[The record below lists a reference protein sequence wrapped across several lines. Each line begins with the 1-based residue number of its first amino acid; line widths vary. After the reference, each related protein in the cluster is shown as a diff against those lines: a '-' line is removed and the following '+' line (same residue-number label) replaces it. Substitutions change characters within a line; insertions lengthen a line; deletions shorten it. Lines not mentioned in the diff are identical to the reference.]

1 VCGAAGQ
8 NPRGGFRALWSN
20 FYLDTNKWRVT
31 GRLVTLDSLY
41 GVHRFRLHPT
51 YRPVTRVN
59 RTVYAWRV
67 SDNIPRLVVANV
79 RRFTARIPVQKEARP
94 MMMMH
99 RLHCTW
105 RRHGDFQDPH
115 QCILKNDLVAIGRRR
130 HRVISVG
137 ESGGISCRPADLL
150 SANDDQQGARTSH
163 GCFYD

>member
-1 VCGAAGQ
+1 M
-8 NPRGGFRALWSN
+8 
-20 FYLDTNKWRVT
+20 
-31 GRLVTLDSLY
+31 
-41 GVHRFRLHPT
+41 

-67 SDNIPRLVVANV
+67 SDNTPRLVVANV

-99 RLHCTW
+99 RLCLTG
-105 RRHGDFQDPH
+105 RRHGDFQNPH

-137 ESGGISCRPADLL
+137 EAGRISRSSKDLL
-150 SANDDQQGARTSH
+150 STNDDQQRARTSH
-163 GCFYD
+163 GYFYG